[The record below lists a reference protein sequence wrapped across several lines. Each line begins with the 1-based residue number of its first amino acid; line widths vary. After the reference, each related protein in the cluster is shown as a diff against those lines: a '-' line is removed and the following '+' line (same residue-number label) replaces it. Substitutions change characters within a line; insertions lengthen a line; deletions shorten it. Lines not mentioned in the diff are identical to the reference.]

1 MQVVVM
7 GVTGVGKTT
16 VGRLIAERLGARFV
30 DADDFHPPANVAK
43 MRAGIPLDDDDRQ
56 PWLAAL
62 NAHLRE
68 AARRGDSVV
77 LACSALKSA
86 YRERLREGLPDLK
99 LVHLVGARELIVERL
114 GARSGHYMNP
124 ALLDSQIAT
133 LERPDDALS
142 LDVGP
147 APEEL
152 ANAVCADLARV
163 QAAPSLA
170 FAPTSPTHT
179 RQP

>member
-16 VGRLIAERLGARFV
+16 VGRLIAQRLGARFV
-30 DADDFHPPANVAK
+30 DADDFHPPENVAK
-43 MRAGIPLDDDDRQ
+43 MRAGSPLDDDDRR

-62 NAHLRE
+62 NAYLRE

-86 YRERLREGLPDLK
+86 YRERLREGIPALRF
-99 LVHLVGARELIVERL
+99 VHLVGARELIAERL
-114 GARSGHYMNP
+114 GARTGHYMNP
-124 ALLDSQIAT
+124 ALLDSQLAT

-142 LDVGP
+142 VDIGP

-152 ANAVCADLARV
+152 ANAVCAALART
-163 QAAPSLA
+163 QAASSS
-170 FAPTSPTHT
+170 PTSSG
-179 RQP
+179 QP

>member
-16 VGRLIAERLGARFV
+16 VGRLIAQRLGARFV
-30 DADDFHPPANVAK
+30 DADDFHPLENVAR
-43 MRAGIPLDDDDRQ
+43 MHAGIPLDDDDRQ

-62 NAHLRE
+62 NAHLKDAE
-68 AARRGDSVV
+68 RRGDSVV

-86 YRERLREGLPDLK
+86 YRERLREGVLGLRF
-99 LVHLVGARELIVERL
+99 VHLVGARELIAERL
-114 GARSGHYMNP
+114 ATRSGHYMNP
-124 ALLDSQIAT
+124 ALLDSQFAT

-152 ANAVCADLARV
+152 ANAVCAEIACL
-163 QAAPSLA
+163 QAVSSPS
-170 FAPTSPTHT
+170 SS

>member
-16 VGRLIAERLGARFV
+16 VGRLIAQRLGARFV
-30 DADDFHPPANVAK
+30 DADDFHPAENVAK
-43 MRAGIPLDDDDRQ
+43 MRAGTPLDDADRQ

-62 NAHLRE
+62 NAHLKD

-77 LACSALKSA
+77 LACSALKAA
-86 YRERLREGLPDLK
+86 YRARLRDGVSGLRF
-99 LVHLVGARELIVERL
+99 VHLVGTRELIAERL

-124 ALLDSQIAT
+124 ALLDSQLAT

-142 LDVGP
+142 VDIGP
-147 APEEL
+147 PPEEL

-163 QAAPSLA
+163 EVPPPSA
-170 FAPTSPTHT
+170 NSS

>member
-16 VGRLIAERLGARFV
+16 VGRLLASRLNARFV
-30 DADDFHPPANVAK
+30 DADDFHPPENVEK
-43 MRAGIPLDDDDRQ
+43 MRAGTPLDDADRE

-62 NAHLRE
+62 NAHLR
-68 AARRGDSVV
+68 AAAHGGDAVV

-86 YRERLREGLPDLK
+86 YRERLREGLPDLRF
-99 LVHLVGARELIVERL
+99 VHLVGTRELIAGRL

-124 ALLDSQIAT
+124 ALLDSQFAT
-133 LERPDDALS
+133 LESPGDALR

-147 APEEL
+147 TPEQL
-152 ANAVCADLARV
+152 ADAACAGLARPLRAV
-163 QAAPSLA
+163 SERSSAA
-170 FAPTSPTHT
+170 
-179 RQP
+179 R